1 MLLGLDAGGTK
12 THCAIAEDDGTIVSE
27 GFGGAGNYQ
36 TCGIDEARE
45 SFREAVDKALRSAE
59 TQMSAVKAAVFGISG
74 ADEPRDLAILR
85 PVVKEI
91 VGNIPHEIVNDTLL
105 GLRTGSE
112 TNTGIVSI
120 CGTGAGHAGRNDKG
134 ELLILRN
141 LEYMTGNLGG
151 GDDLVSSSL
160 HFAFRSEE
168 GTFHKSMLEE
178 AVPALFGVSGM
189 SEVCDLLR
197 SCELTK
203 EQRFKLPILVF
214 DLAQKGDR
222 VCRMLIED
230 MGREEGRYAAAV
242 SRRLKMTET
251 AFPAVLTGSLFKT
264 GMPLLIDS
272 YMASLHEASPRAYP
286 VIPDKPPVVGAV
298 LMAAD
303 INIGYCP

>member
-1 MLLGLDAGGTK
+1 
-12 THCAIAEDDGTIVSE
+12 
-27 GFGGAGNYQ
+27 
-36 TCGIDEARE
+36 
-45 SFREAVDKALRSAE
+45 
-59 TQMSAVKAAVFGISG
+59 
-74 ADEPRDLAILR
+74 
-85 PVVKEI
+85 
-91 VGNIPHEIVNDTLL
+91 
-105 GLRTGSE
+105 
-112 TNTGIVSI
+112 
-120 CGTGAGHAGRNDKG
+120 
-134 ELLILRN
+134 
-141 LEYMTGNLGG
+141 
-151 GDDLVSSSL
+151 
-160 HFAFRSEE
+160 
-168 GTFHKSMLEE
+168 MLEE

-272 YMASLHEASPRAYP
+272 YMASLHEASPLAYP
-286 VIPDKPPVVGAV
+286 VIPDKPPVVGAI

-303 INIGYCP
+303 INIGHCP